1 MNNFTYE
8 RLHNNLQYLQMNT
21 IEELLDNC
29 LELAARDSKTTMEVL
44 DYLFEQER
52 KHREAVAI
60 ERRMKSAGFPV
71 NKTLEVFDFEFQ
83 SSIDK
88 MVIYDLAMLRFVHNA
103 ENVVLLGPPGVGK
116 SHLAIA
122 LGIEVAKAGLSVYF
136 INAGNLIERLKTANR
151 EGVLEKKLRDLMKY
165 KVLIIDEM
173 GYLPFDEEGAH
184 CLFQLISRRY
194 EKSSTIFTSN
204 KSYGEWGEI
213 FKDHVIA
220 AAVLDRILHHCTT
233 INIKGESYRLK
244 ERKKQ
249 GIKTVNL
256 YQ

>member
-1 MNNFTYE
+1 
-8 RLHNNLQYLQMNT
+8 
-21 IEELLDNC
+21 
-29 LELAARDSKTTMEVL
+29 
-44 DYLFEQER
+44 
-52 KHREAVAI
+52 
-60 ERRMKSAGFPV
+60 MKNEGFPV
-71 NKTLEVFDFEFQ
+71 KKTLEEFDFEFQ
-83 SSIDK
+83 LSIDK
-88 MVIYDLAMLRFVHNA
+88 KVIEDLATLRFVHNA

-122 LGIEVAKAGLSVYF
+122 LGIEAVKAGISVYF
-136 INAGNLIERLKTANR
+136 TNTGNLIERLKLANR
-151 EGVLEKKLRDLMKY
+151 EGMLEKKLRDLMKY
-165 KVLIIDEM
+165 KVLMIDEI

-194 EKSSTIFTSN
+194 EKCSTILTSN

-220 AAVLDRILHHCTT
+220 AAVLDRLFHHCTT
-233 INIKGESYRLK
+233 INIKEESYRLK

-249 GIKTVNL
+249 GIKTVNI